1 MYKVVIALAVFSC
14 AYAQEQPAGVDPK
27 ARIKAIKQ
35 LAKEG
40 QPSIPRIQP
49 YLTDPDTE
57 VRREAA
63 KQIAELSGPRC
74 LEPLGQATR
83 DNDAEVQIHATDGL
97 VNFYSPGYLKS
108 GLSASVKRV
117 GSAFKGKLADTND
130 LIIDPYVQVRPEV
143 IEALGKLVQGG
154 ASIDSRANAAHALGI
169 LRGRG
174 AEDALVGALRSKE
187 DEVMYQSL
195 LAIQK
200 IRDPAVAPR
209 ILFLLRDPAEKVQIA
224 ALETAGLLANK
235 AAAPEI
241 REVVERPPSQKV
253 RRAALS
259 ALAMLP
265 DEPNRKL
272 YDAYLHDKDDQLRA
286 ASAEGIARLKNP
298 ADLPDIQKL
307 FQSEPKMNPRLSL
320 AFAAVSLGDNGL
332 NEFSPLQ
339 YLVNQLNSKAYRGVS
354 EAFLTELTRDLG
366 IRRTLYTVLKT
377 GTKDERIGLARILA
391 KTGDQETATNLEPL
405 AADSD
410 KDVSAEGLRALRN
423 LKARL

>member
-1 MYKVVIALAVFSC
+1 MCRVAIALALVSC
-14 AYAQEQPAGVDPK
+14 VSAQEQAAGGDQK
-27 ARIKAIKQ
+27 SKIKTIKQ
-35 LAKEG
+35 LAKDG
-40 QPSIPRIQP
+40 QAAVPRIQP
-49 YLTDPDTE
+49 YLKDTDTD
-57 VRREAA
+57 VRREAV
-63 KQIAELSGPRC
+63 KQIAELGGPRC
-74 LEPLGQATR
+74 LEPLVEATR
-83 DNDAEVQIHATDGL
+83 DNDAEVQIHAVDGL

-108 GLSASVKRV
+108 GLSGSIQRV
-117 GSAFKGKLADTND
+117 GSAFHGKLADTND

-143 IEALGKLVQGG
+143 ISALGKLAQGG
-154 ASIDSRANAAHALGI
+154 ASMQSRANAAHALGI

-174 AEDALVGALRSKE
+174 AEDALVEALRSKD
-187 DEVMYQSL
+187 DELMYQSL

-265 DEPNRKL
+265 DEANRKL

-286 ASAEGIARLKNP
+286 AAAEGIARLKSP
-298 ADLPDIQKL
+298 ADLPAIQQL

-332 NEFSPLQ
+332 SEFSPLQ
-339 YLVNQLNSKAYRGVS
+339 YLVNTLNSKAYRGVA

-366 IRRTLYTVLKT
+366 IRRTLYSVLKN
-377 GTKDERIGLARILA
+377 GTKDEKIGLARILA

-405 AADSD
+405 AADPDREIS
-410 KDVSAEGLRALRN
+410 SEGLRALRN

>member
-1 MYKVVIALAVFSC
+1 MYRVAIALALSLCV
-14 AYAQEQPAGVDPK
+14 YAQEQAAGGDQK
-27 ARIKAIKQ
+27 SKIKTIKQ
-35 LAKEG
+35 LAKDG
-40 QPSIPRIQP
+40 QASIPRIQP
-49 YLTDPDTE
+49 YLKDPDTD
-57 VRREAA
+57 VRREAV
-63 KQIAELSGPRC
+63 KQIAELGGPRC
-74 LEPLGQATR
+74 LEPLVEATR
-83 DNDAEVQIHATDGL
+83 DNDAEVQIHAVDGL

-108 GLSASVKRV
+108 GLSASMKRV
-117 GSAFKGKLADTND
+117 GSAFRGKLADTND
-130 LIIDPYVQVRPEV
+130 LIIDPYVEVRPEV
-143 IEALGKLVQGG
+143 IQALGKLVQGG
-154 ASIDSRANAAHALGI
+154 ASMESRANAAHALGI

-174 AEDALVGALRSKE
+174 GEDALVEALRSKD
-187 DEVMYQSL
+187 DELMYQSL

-265 DEPNRKL
+265 DESNRKL
-272 YDAYLHDKDDQLRA
+272 YDSYLHDKDDQLRA
-286 ASAEGIARLKNP
+286 AAAEGIARLKTR
-298 ADLPDIQKL
+298 ADLPMIQSL

-332 NEFSPLQ
+332 SEFSPLQ
-339 YLVNQLNSKAYRGVS
+339 YLVNTLNSKAYRGVA

-366 IRRTLYTVLKT
+366 IRRTLYSVLKN
-377 GTKDERIGLARILA
+377 GTKDEKIGLARILA
-391 KTGDQETATNLEPL
+391 KTGDKETATNLEPL
-405 AADSD
+405 AADPDRDIS
-410 KDVSAEGLRALRN
+410 SEGLRALKN